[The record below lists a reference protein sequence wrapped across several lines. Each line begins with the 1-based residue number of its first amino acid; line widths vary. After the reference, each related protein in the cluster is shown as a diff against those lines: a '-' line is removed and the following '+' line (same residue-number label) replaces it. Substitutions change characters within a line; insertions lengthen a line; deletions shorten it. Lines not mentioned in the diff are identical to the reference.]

1 MFAAVCYLTFCSISV
16 FEPCPSPA
24 SSFQKRNT
32 VNRAEVQAFVDLITT
47 DPVLQ
52 AFFLTDRCNMSC
64 DKYNLACVFVYFKR
78 AGLSLKEYNR
88 DMFFKALYLNL
99 LVEDEKE
106 DLRWELLPW
115 CLGRNWRKHRKSF
128 MGAKDEL
135 WQRYV
140 HIFLIKL
147 NQLIPFTNS
156 G

>member
-1 MFAAVCYLTFCSISV
+1 
-16 FEPCPSPA
+16 
-24 SSFQKRNT
+24 
-32 VNRAEVQAFVDLITT
+32 
-47 DPVLQ
+47 
-52 AFFLTDRCNMSC
+52 MSC

-106 DLRWELLPW
+106 DLRLELLPW